1 MTLLKMDD
9 RQLSL
14 TIIYLAMILKVYTL
28 PEYIQKRHGGDRMR
42 TYLSVL
48 SLILY
53 ILTKLAV
60 SMLYNKQWRMHSIIH
75 YRVGDCKTRNET
87 EKRNGNGV

>member
-1 MTLLKMDD
+1 
-9 RQLSL
+9 
-14 TIIYLAMILKVYTL
+14 
-28 PEYIQKRHGGDRMR
+28 MR

-60 SMLYNKQWRMHSIIH
+60 SMLYNKQWRMNSMSLLFII
-75 YRVGDCKTRNET
+75 VWVNVKQEMKQKNET
-87 EKRNGNGV
+87 ETGFESGSLLMIILNLRLTRLLMFSLSTIFRNQYL